1 MNTKEKLDMLWKF
14 LLLAVIAV
22 GIFKFSDHPRHRLMK
37 HKFGHG
43 NQEMRVKIEKEIVNG
58 DTSIVVEINGE
69 KVDMENLKG
78 LGKGMEWFS
87 KDGKSIIIKL
97 DDEDLNGD
105 EEIRIFKKK
114 IIIRDED

>member
-1 MNTKEKLDMLWKF
+1 MATKEKLDILWKYLF
-14 LLLAVIAV
+14 LLVIAV
-22 GIFKFSDHPRHRLMK
+22 AIFKFSNHPHHRKMTHDFDHDSH
-37 HKFGHG
+37 
-43 NQEMRVKIEKEIVNG
+43 EMRVEVETEIVNG

>member
-1 MNTKEKLDMLWKF
+1 MTTKEKLDLLWKF
-14 LLLAVIAV
+14 LFLLVIAV
-22 GIFKFSDHPRHRLMK
+22 AIFKFSDHPRHRMMK
-37 HKFGHG
+37 HKLGHD

-87 KDGKSIIIKL
+87 RDGKSIIIKL